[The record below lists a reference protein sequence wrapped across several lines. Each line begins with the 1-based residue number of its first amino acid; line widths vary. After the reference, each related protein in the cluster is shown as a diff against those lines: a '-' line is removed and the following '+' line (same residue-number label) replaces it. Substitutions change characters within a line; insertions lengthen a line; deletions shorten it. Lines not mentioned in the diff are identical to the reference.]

1 MRGIFATMVTTS
13 IATMI
18 GGILLLAASQVY
30 AGESLAGES
39 LLVCTF
45 FKTATLK
52 YQGWDDVQAEIY
64 TEKPTWTAVFAELD
78 SNSPKVKS
86 GGTTESTLH
95 VVRRGRSTLWL
106 AELAPLPAVN
116 LWTIFF
122 DTRMAI
128 YSHQSHPVFAK
139 PLGILSMGWCK

>member
-39 LLVCTF
+39 LAGESLIVCTF

-95 VVRRGRSTLWL
+95 VVRRGRSTPFVRRDRTYDRDI
-106 AELAPLPAVN
+106 A
-116 LWTIFF
+116 
-122 DTRMAI
+122 R
-128 YSHQSHPVFAK
+128 K
-139 PLGILSMGWCK
+139 PSSVP